1 MPKGS
6 LSANPMRF
14 LPKSRA
20 RIRPFPEFFW
30 SSTRLFNY
38 SYTKAPS
45 LLTPVVTTARR
56 PASRGVGILALG
68 VVIALLYYGRVFFIT
83 VIIAAIISFLLD
95 PAVLFFMR
103 LKMPR
108 GLASFVV
115 CSLGLMF
122 LYLAGLG
129 IYTEGLAMLNDLP
142 AYGERINALVD
153 GATGRMDNLE
163 KGMYRSLMPKRF
175 QEEQQQAERDAA
187 AKSSNNKK
195 KKAEAPVAPSIQE
208 VRVRP
213 EPTPLVNYVYVY
225 LTSFYSVL
233 LMASFV
239 PFLVYFQLSWGDHL
253 RTRVLYLFEGTDR
266 HVAGRALASVAE
278 MVRAYVVGNFLLGLF
293 LSLAS
298 SILFASV
305 KLPYWLVAGPL
316 SGFLSL
322 IPYIGLPLALIP
334 PLVAALPMSTG
345 PEIFLF
351 LTVSVALL
359 HLFALNLLYPKFVG
373 ARVHLNPLV
382 VTLALMFWGM
392 LWGGI
397 GLVLAIPLTAAIKAV
412 CDNVGSLQAYG
423 KLLGD

>member
-1 MPKGS
+1 M
-6 LSANPMRF
+6 
-14 LPKSRA
+14 
-20 RIRPFPEFFW
+20 
-30 SSTRLFNY
+30 
-38 SYTKAPS
+38 
-45 LLTPVVTTARR
+45 LTPVVSSARK
-56 PASRGVGILALG
+56 PAPRGVGILALG
-68 VVIALLYYGRVFFIT
+68 VAVALLYYGRVFFIT

-95 PAVLFFMR
+95 PAVLFFMK

-129 IYTEGLAMLNDLP
+129 VYTEGLAMLNDLP

-153 GATGRMDNLE
+153 GATGRMDNME
-163 KGMYRSLMPKRF
+163 KSMYRSLMPKRF
-175 QEEQQQAERDAA
+175 QEEQQAEKEATARGN
-187 AKSSNNKK
+187 SNKK
-195 KKAEAPVAPSIQE
+195 KTPVPLPIPPTIQE
-208 VRVRP
+208 VRVHP
-213 EPTPLVNYVYVY
+213 EPTPLVNYIY
-225 LTSFYSVL
+225 LYLQSFYSVL

-253 RTRVLYLFEGTDR
+253 RTRVLYLFEGADR
-266 HVAGRALASVAE
+266 HIAGRALASVAE
-278 MVRAYVVGNFLLGLF
+278 MVRAYVVGNFLLGLL
-293 LSLAS
+293 LSIAS

-305 KLPYWLVAGPL
+305 KLPYWLVAGPV

-322 IPYIGLPLALIP
+322 IPYIGLPLALMP
-334 PLVAALPMSTG
+334 PLIAALPMPTTG
-345 PEIFLF
+345 PEIYLF
-351 LTVSVALL
+351 LSASVALL

>member
-1 MPKGS
+1 
-6 LSANPMRF
+6 
-14 LPKSRA
+14 
-20 RIRPFPEFFW
+20 
-30 SSTRLFNY
+30 
-38 SYTKAPS
+38 
-45 LLTPVVTTARR
+45 LLTPSISSARR
-56 PASRGVGILALG
+56 PAPRGVGILALG
-68 VVIALLYYGRVFFIT
+68 VVVALLYYGRVFFIT

-95 PAVLFFMR
+95 PAVLFFMK

-129 IYTEGLAMLNDLP
+129 VYTEGLAMLNDLP

-153 GATGRMDNLE
+153 GATGRIDNME
-163 KGMYRSLMPKRF
+163 KSVYRSLMPKRF
-175 QEEQQQAERDAA
+175 QEEQQAERDAVA
-187 AKSSNNKK
+187 RNNTNKK
-195 KKAEAPVAPSIQE
+195 KNPTPAPPPTIQE

-213 EPTPLVNYVYVY
+213 EPTPLVSYLYVY
-225 LTSFYSVL
+225 LQSFYSVL

-253 RTRVLYLFEGTDR
+253 RTRVLYLFDGADR
-266 HVAGRALASVAE
+266 HIAGRALASVAE
-278 MVRAYVVGNFLLGLF
+278 MVHAYVVGNFLLGLF
-293 LSLAS
+293 LSVAS

-305 KLPYWLVAGPL
+305 KLPYWLVAGPV

-322 IPYIGLPLALIP
+322 IPYIGLPLALMP
-334 PLVAALPMSTG
+334 PMIAALPMSGG
-345 PEIFLF
+345 PEIYLF
-351 LTVSVALL
+351 LSASVALL

-397 GLVLAIPLTAAIKAV
+397 GLLLAIPLTAAIKAV
-412 CDNVGSLQAYG
+412 CDNVSNLQPYG
-423 KLLGD
+423 RLLGD

>member
-1 MPKGS
+1 M
-6 LSANPMRF
+6 
-14 LPKSRA
+14 
-20 RIRPFPEFFW
+20 
-30 SSTRLFNY
+30 
-38 SYTKAPS
+38 
-45 LLTPVVTTARR
+45 LTPSVSSVRR
-56 PASRGVGILALG
+56 PASRGVSILALG
-68 VVIALLYYGRVFFIT
+68 VVIALLYFGRVFFIT

-95 PAVLFFMR
+95 PAVLFFMK

-122 LYLAGLG
+122 LYLAGVG
-129 IYTEGLAMLNDLP
+129 IYTESVAMLNDLP

-153 GATGRMDNLE
+153 GATGRMDNME
-163 KGMYRSLMPKRF
+163 KSMYRSLMPKRF
-175 QEEQQQAERDAA
+175 QEEQQAERDAA
-187 AKSSNNKK
+187 ARSNNNKK
-195 KKAEAPVAPSIQE
+195 KTPVPVPPPTIQE

-225 LTSFYSVL
+225 LTSFYNVL

-253 RTRVLYLFEGTDR
+253 RTRVLYLFDGADR
-266 HVAGRALASVAE
+266 HIAGRALASVAE
-278 MVRAYVVGNFLLGLF
+278 MVRAYVVGNFLLGVV
-293 LSLAS
+293 LSIAS

-305 KLPYWLVAGPL
+305 KLPYWLVAGPV

-322 IPYIGLPLALIP
+322 IPYIGLPLALMP
-334 PLVAALPMSTG
+334 PLIAALPMATG
-345 PEIFLF
+345 PQMYLF
-351 LTVSVALL
+351 LSASVALL

>member
-1 MPKGS
+1 
-6 LSANPMRF
+6 
-14 LPKSRA
+14 
-20 RIRPFPEFFW
+20 
-30 SSTRLFNY
+30 
-38 SYTKAPS
+38 
-45 LLTPVVTTARR
+45 LLTPAVSSARK

-68 VVIALLYYGRVFFIT
+68 VVVALLYFGRVFFIT
-83 VIIAAIISFLLD
+83 VVIAAIISFLLD
-95 PAVLFFMR
+95 PAVRFFMK

-108 GLASFVV
+108 GLSSFVV

-142 AYGERINALVD
+142 AYGARINALVD
-153 GATGRMDNLE
+153 GATTRMDNME
-163 KGMYRSLMPKRF
+163 KSMYRNLMPKRF
-175 QEEQQQAERDAA
+175 QEETQQQAEREAA
-187 AKSSNNKK
+187 ARSNNKK
-195 KKAEAPVAPSIQE
+195 KKAEAPVTPSVQD
-208 VRVRP
+208 VRVLP
-213 EPTPLVNYVYVY
+213 EPTPLVNYAYTY
-225 LTSFYSVL
+225 LTSFYNVL

-253 RTRVLYLFEGTDR
+253 RTRVLYLFEGPDR

-278 MVRAYVVGNFLLGLF
+278 MVRAYVIGNFLLGVV
-293 LSLAS
+293 LSIAS

-322 IPYIGLPLALIP
+322 IPYIGLPLALMP
-334 PLVAALPMSTG
+334 PMIAALPMSTG
-345 PEIFLF
+345 PELYLF
-351 LTVSVALL
+351 LAVSVALL

>member
-1 MPKGS
+1 M
-6 LSANPMRF
+6 
-14 LPKSRA
+14 
-20 RIRPFPEFFW
+20 
-30 SSTRLFNY
+30 
-38 SYTKAPS
+38 
-45 LLTPVVTTARR
+45 VTTARR

-68 VVIALLYYGRVFFIT
+68 VVVALLYFGRVFFIT

-103 LKMPR
+103 LRMPR

-129 IYTEGLAMLNDLP
+129 VYTEGLAMVNDLP

-163 KGMYRSLMPKRF
+163 KSTYRTLMPKRF
-175 QEEQQQAERDAA
+175 QEETQQQAEREAA
-187 AKSSNNKK
+187 AKSNNNKK
-195 KKAEAPVAPSIQE
+195 KKPEPTAVPAVQE
-208 VRVRP
+208 VRIRP

-345 PEIFLF
+345 PEIYLF
-351 LTVSVALL
+351 LSVSVALL

-412 CDNVGSLQAYG
+412 CDNVSGLQAYG

>member
-1 MPKGS
+1 M
-6 LSANPMRF
+6 
-14 LPKSRA
+14 
-20 RIRPFPEFFW
+20 
-30 SSTRLFNY
+30 
-38 SYTKAPS
+38 
-45 LLTPVVTTARR
+45 VTTARR

-68 VVIALLYYGRVFFIT
+68 VVVALLYYGRVFFIT

-175 QEEQQQAERDAA
+175 QEEQQAERDAA
-187 AKSSNNKK
+187 AKNNNNKK
-195 KKAEAPVAPSIQE
+195 KKPDLPAVPSIQE

-239 PFLVYFQLSWGDHL
+239 PFLVYFQLSWGDHI

-278 MVRAYVVGNFLLGLF
+278 MVRAYVVGNFLLGVF
-293 LSLAS
+293 LSVAS

-345 PEIFLF
+345 PELYLF
-351 LTVSVALL
+351 LSASVALL

-412 CDNVGSLQAYG
+412 CDNVSGLQAYG

>member
-1 MPKGS
+1 M
-6 LSANPMRF
+6 
-14 LPKSRA
+14 
-20 RIRPFPEFFW
+20 
-30 SSTRLFNY
+30 
-38 SYTKAPS
+38 
-45 LLTPVVTTARR
+45 
-56 PASRGVGILALG
+56 GILALG
-68 VVIALLYYGRVFFIT
+68 VVIALLHYGRVFFIT

-95 PAVLFFMR
+95 PAVLFFMK

-122 LYLAGLG
+122 LYLAGVG
-129 IYTEGLAMLNDLP
+129 IYTESVAMLNDLP

-153 GATGRMDNLE
+153 GATGRMDNME
-163 KGMYRSLMPKRF
+163 KSMYRSLMPKRF
-175 QEEQQQAERDAA
+175 QEEQQAERDAA
-187 AKSSNNKK
+187 ARSNNNKK
-195 KKAEAPVAPSIQE
+195 KTPVPVPPPTIQE

-225 LTSFYSVL
+225 LTSFYNVL

-253 RTRVLYLFEGTDR
+253 RTRVLYLFDGADR
-266 HVAGRALASVAE
+266 HIAGRALASVAE
-278 MVRAYVVGNFLLGLF
+278 MVRAYVVGNFLLGVV
-293 LSLAS
+293 LSIAS

-305 KLPYWLVAGPL
+305 KLPYWLVAGPV

-322 IPYIGLPLALIP
+322 IPYIGLPLALMP
-334 PLVAALPMSTG
+334 PLIAALPMATG
-345 PEIFLF
+345 PQMYLF
-351 LTVSVALL
+351 LSASVALL

>member
-1 MPKGS
+1 
-6 LSANPMRF
+6 
-14 LPKSRA
+14 
-20 RIRPFPEFFW
+20 
-30 SSTRLFNY
+30 
-38 SYTKAPS
+38 
-45 LLTPVVTTARR
+45 LLTPVVSSARK
-56 PASRGVGILALG
+56 PAPRGVGILALG
-68 VVIALLYYGRVFFIT
+68 MAVALLYYGRVFFIT

-95 PAVLFFMR
+95 PAVLFFMK

-129 IYTEGLAMLNDLP
+129 VYTEGLAMLNDLP

-153 GATGRMDNLE
+153 GATGRMDNME
-163 KGMYRSLMPKRF
+163 KSMYRSLMPKRF
-175 QEEQQQAERDAA
+175 QEEQQAEKEATARGN
-187 AKSSNNKK
+187 NNKK
-195 KKAEAPVAPSIQE
+195 KTPVPVPALPTIQE
-208 VRVRP
+208 VRVHP
-213 EPTPLVNYVYVY
+213 EPTPLVNYIY
-225 LTSFYSVL
+225 LYLQSFYSVL

-253 RTRVLYLFEGTDR
+253 RTRVLYLFEGADR
-266 HVAGRALASVAE
+266 HIAGRALASVAE
-278 MVRAYVVGNFLLGLF
+278 MVRAYVVGNFLLGVL
-293 LSLAS
+293 LSIAS

-305 KLPYWLVAGPL
+305 KLPYWLVAGPV

-322 IPYIGLPLALIP
+322 IPYIGLPLALMP
-334 PLVAALPMSTG
+334 PLIAALPMPG
-345 PEIFLF
+345 PEIYLF
-351 LTVSVALL
+351 LSASVALL

>member
-1 MPKGS
+1 
-6 LSANPMRF
+6 
-14 LPKSRA
+14 
-20 RIRPFPEFFW
+20 
-30 SSTRLFNY
+30 
-38 SYTKAPS
+38 

-56 PASRGVGILALG
+56 PASRSVGILALG
-68 VVIALLYYGRVFFIT
+68 MAIALLYYGRVFIIT
-83 VIIAAIISFLLD
+83 VIIAAIIAFLLD
-95 PAVLFFMR
+95 PAVLFFMK

-129 IYTEGLAMLNDLP
+129 IYTEGRAMLNDLP

-153 GATGRMDNLE
+153 GATGTMDNLE
-163 KGMYRSLMPKRF
+163 KSAYRTLMPKRF
-175 QEEQQQAERDAA
+175 QEETQQAEREAA
-187 AKSSNNKK
+187 ARSSNNKK
-195 KKAEAPVAPSIQE
+195 KKPEPAPAPAIQE

-213 EPTPLVNYVYVY
+213 EPTPLVNYAYAY
-225 LTSFYSVL
+225 FQSFYNVL

-239 PFLVYFQLSWGDHL
+239 PFLVYFQLSWGDHI
-253 RTRVLYLFEGTDR
+253 RTRVLYLFDGADR

-278 MVRAYVVGNFLLGLF
+278 MVRAYVVGNFLLGVF
-293 LSLAS
+293 LSVCS
-298 SILFASV
+298 SLLFVSV

-322 IPYIGLPLALIP
+322 IPYIGLPLALVP
-334 PLVAALPMSTG
+334 PLVAALPVHTG
-345 PEIFLF
+345 PELYLF
-351 LTVSVALL
+351 LSASVALL

-412 CDNVGSLQAYG
+412 CDNVQSLQNYG
-423 KLLGD
+423 RLLGD

>member
-1 MPKGS
+1 MK
-6 LSANPMRF
+6 
-14 LPKSRA
+14 
-20 RIRPFPEFFW
+20 
-30 SSTRLFNY
+30 
-38 SYTKAPS
+38 
-45 LLTPVVTTARR
+45 
-56 PASRGVGILALG
+56 
-68 VVIALLYYGRVFFIT
+68 
-83 VIIAAIISFLLD
+83 
-95 PAVLFFMR
+95 

-122 LYLAGLG
+122 LYRAGLG
-129 IYTEGLAMLNDLP
+129 IYTESLAMLNDLP

-153 GATGRMDNLE
+153 GASTRMDNAE
-163 KGMYRSLMPKRF
+163 KSLYRELMPKRF
-175 QEEQQQAERDAA
+175 QEETQQAEREAA
-187 AKSSNNKK
+187 ARGNNNKK
-195 KKAEAPVAPSIQE
+195 RNAAAAPPVPTIQE
-208 VRVRP
+208 VRVHP
-213 EPTPLVNYVYVY
+213 EPTPLVNYAYTY
-225 LTSFYSVL
+225 LTSFYNVL

-253 RTRVLYLFEGTDR
+253 RTRVLYLFDGADR

-278 MVRAYVVGNFLLGLF
+278 MVRAYVIGNFLLGVV
-293 LSLAS
+293 LSVAS

-322 IPYIGLPLALIP
+322 IPYIGLPLALMP
-334 PLVAALPMSTG
+334 PLVAALPKSTG
-345 PEIFLF
+345 PELYLF
-351 LTVSVALL
+351 LAVSVALL

>member
-1 MPKGS
+1 MVS
-6 LSANPMRF
+6 SAR
-14 LPKSRA
+14 K
-20 RIRPFPEFFW
+20 
-30 SSTRLFNY
+30 
-38 SYTKAPS
+38 
-45 LLTPVVTTARR
+45 

-68 VVIALLYYGRVFFIT
+68 VVIALLYFGRVFFIT

-95 PAVLFFMR
+95 PAVRFFMK

-122 LYLAGLG
+122 LYLAGVG
-129 IYTEGLAMLNDLP
+129 VYTEGVQMLNDLP
-142 AYGERINALVD
+142 AYGTRINALVD
-153 GATGRMDNLE
+153 GATTRMDNIE
-163 KGMYRSLMPKRF
+163 KSMYRTLMPKRF
-175 QEEQQQAERDAA
+175 QEEVQQQAEREAA
-187 AKSSNNKK
+187 ARSTNNKK
-195 KKAEAPVAPSIQE
+195 KKPEPLPVPAVQD
-208 VRVRP
+208 VRVLP
-213 EPTPLVNYVYVY
+213 EPTPLVNYAYTY
-225 LTSFYSVL
+225 LTSFYNVL

-253 RTRVLYLFEGTDR
+253 RTRVLYLFDGADR

-278 MVRAYVVGNFLLGLF
+278 MVRAYVIGNFLLGVV
-293 LSLAS
+293 LSIAS

-334 PLVAALPMSTG
+334 PLAAALPMSTG
-345 PEIFLF
+345 PELYLF

>member
-1 MPKGS
+1 MVS
-6 LSANPMRF
+6 SAR
-14 LPKSRA
+14 K
-20 RIRPFPEFFW
+20 
-30 SSTRLFNY
+30 
-38 SYTKAPS
+38 
-45 LLTPVVTTARR
+45 
-56 PASRGVGILALG
+56 PASKGVGILALG
-68 VVIALLYYGRVFFIT
+68 VVVALLYFGRVFFIT
-83 VIIAAIISFLLD
+83 VVIAAIISFLLD
-95 PAVLFFMR
+95 PAVLFFMK

-129 IYTEGLAMLNDLP
+129 IYTESLAMLNDLP

-153 GATGRMDNLE
+153 GASARLDNIE
-163 KGMYRSLMPKRF
+163 KSLYRELMPKRF
-175 QEEQQQAERDAA
+175 QEEQQQAEREAA
-187 AKSSNNKK
+187 ARTNNNKK
-195 KKAEAPVAPSIQE
+195 KKPEPPPVPTIQE

-213 EPTPLVNYVYVY
+213 EPTPLVNYAYTY
-225 LTSFYSVL
+225 LTSFYNVL

-253 RTRVLYLFEGTDR
+253 RTRVLYLFDGADR

-278 MVRAYVVGNFLLGLF
+278 MVRAYVIGNFLLGVV
-293 LSLAS
+293 LSIAS

-305 KLPYWLVAGPL
+305 KLPYWLVAGPM

-322 IPYIGLPLALIP
+322 IPYIGLPLALLP
-334 PLVAALPMSTG
+334 PLIAALPMSTG
-345 PEIFLF
+345 PELYLF

-392 LWGGI
+392 MWGGI

>member
-1 MPKGS
+1 MNFSGPPRVS
-6 LSANPMRF
+6 LIIVIERSLA
-14 LPKSRA
+14 
-20 RIRPFPEFFW
+20 
-30 SSTRLFNY
+30 
-38 SYTKAPS
+38 

-56 PASRGVGILALG
+56 PAPRGVGILALG
-68 VVIALLYYGRVFFIT
+68 VAVALLYYGRVFFIT

-163 KGMYRSLMPKRF
+163 KSMYRTLMPKRF

-187 AKSSNNKK
+187 SKSNNNKK
-195 KKAEAPVAPSIQE
+195 KKPELPAASPSIQE
-208 VRVRP
+208 VRIRP

-225 LTSFYSVL
+225 LTSFYGVL

-266 HVAGRALASVAE
+266 QVAGRALASVAE

-293 LSLAS
+293 LSIAS

-345 PEIFLF
+345 PELYLF
-351 LTVSVALL
+351 LSVSVALL

>member
-1 MPKGS
+1 M
-6 LSANPMRF
+6 
-14 LPKSRA
+14 
-20 RIRPFPEFFW
+20 
-30 SSTRLFNY
+30 
-38 SYTKAPS
+38 
-45 LLTPVVTTARR
+45 LTPAVSSARR

-68 VVIALLYYGRVFFIT
+68 VVIALLYFGRIFFIT

-95 PAVLFFMR
+95 PAVLFFMK

-122 LYLAGLG
+122 LYLAGVG
-129 IYTEGLAMLNDLP
+129 IYTEGVAMLNDLP

-153 GATGRMDNLE
+153 GATGRMDNME
-163 KGMYRSLMPKRF
+163 KSVYRSLMPKRF
-175 QEEQQQAERDAA
+175 QEEQQAERDAA
-187 AKSSNNKK
+187 ARNNNNKK
-195 KKAEAPVAPSIQE
+195 KNPVPVPPPSIQE
-208 VRVRP
+208 VRVHP
-213 EPTPLVNYVYVY
+213 EPTPLVNYIYVY

-253 RTRVLYLFEGTDR
+253 RTRVLYLFDGADR
-266 HVAGRALASVAE
+266 HIAGRAIASVAE
-278 MVRAYVVGNFLLGLF
+278 MVRAYVVGNFLLGVV
-293 LSLAS
+293 LSIAS

-305 KLPYWLVAGPL
+305 KLPYWLVAGPV

-322 IPYIGLPLALIP
+322 IPYIGLPLALMP
-334 PLVAALPMSTG
+334 PLIAALPMATAG
-345 PEIFLF
+345 PQMYLF
-351 LTVSVALL
+351 LSASVALL